1 MSINSYATS
10 ILSAID
16 FVNDWR
22 FVNVESDFAELCEH
36 NLIEYLKLLISIYH
50 SEQTIETTDDLL
62 KKVNEQ
68 KEELLGTNALGEFSE
83 VILAEAL
90 YYYRLM
96 LIPDRAMHKLI
107 HMLSLYRS
115 GQHLKVITKINSLIM
130 FNVCTYGAG
139 TAEDKPLF
147 SLSVYDGITNE
158 QRDLEVSIA
167 FLLRN
172 INDLHLTLAEPLF
185 NHPLHT
191 LLMDED
197 ESLDDSQTASR
208 EEKEATAAT
217 PEPELCTVEENNEK
231 EVEKL
236 FTTTETFIFITSI
249 ITILIVAAY
258 LIKHISVTN
267 PIITK

>member
-1 MSINSYATS
+1 MSINSYANS

-22 FVNVESDFAELCEH
+22 FVNVESDFVELCEH

-50 SEQTIETTDDLL
+50 SEETKETTDDLL

-68 KEELLGTNALGEFSE
+68 KEELLGTIALGEFSE

-96 LIPDRAMHKLI
+96 LIPDMAMHKLI

-197 ESLDDSQTASR
+197 ESLEDSKTTPH
-208 EEKEATAAT
+208 ET
-217 PEPELCTVEENNEK
+217 PEAAPESELCSVEENNEK
-231 EVEKL
+231 EIESLYTKG
-236 FTTTETFIFITSI
+236 ETIVFITSI
-249 ITILIVAAY
+249 VLILIVAAY
-258 LIKHISVTN
+258 LIKHISITN